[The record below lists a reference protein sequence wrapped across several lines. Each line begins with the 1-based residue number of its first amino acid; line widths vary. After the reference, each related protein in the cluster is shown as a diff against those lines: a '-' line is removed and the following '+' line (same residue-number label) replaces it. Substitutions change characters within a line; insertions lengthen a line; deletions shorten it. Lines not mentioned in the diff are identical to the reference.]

1 MASDFLR
8 RFVCTKPDHQKTGPP
23 QNRTTNNIG
32 PLEVLECFGVRFLA
46 AIGRPP
52 TARAVGGADMHT
64 YINVWHGRRDDIHWE
79 DARNEGSEFGIS
91 YCIYVVVDLRIFQL
105 ILKLMSVAT
114 TVRSFM

>member
-1 MASDFLR
+1 M
-8 RFVCTKPDHQKTGPP
+8 CG
-23 QNRTTNNIG
+23 
-32 PLEVLECFGVRFLA
+32 
-46 AIGRPP
+46 
-52 TARAVGGADMHT
+52 TAEEG
-64 YINVWHGRRDDIHWE
+64 DDIHWE